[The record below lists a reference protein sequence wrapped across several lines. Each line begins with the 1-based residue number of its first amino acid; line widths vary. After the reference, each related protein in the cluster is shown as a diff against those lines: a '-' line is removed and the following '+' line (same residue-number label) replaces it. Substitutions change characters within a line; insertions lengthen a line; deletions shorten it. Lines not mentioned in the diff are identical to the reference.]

1 LLFTKPAP
9 PGTYQGLFFD
19 TNSANVDLGSS
30 GFFQYTLSSSH
41 MGFSGKVV
49 MLTESFPFSG
59 TFSLAHDSQV
69 SVPRKNQTPL
79 NLVMQLVATN
89 NTAQVF
95 GTVTGDTWTSA
106 LEGHRLHYGP
116 TNHFPQPGKYTLS
129 LVDTNFP
136 VGGGPDGAS
145 FGVLTIAKNG
155 TVTMSG
161 QAADGGSLAQSCG
174 LSKNGDWPL
183 YSVMYGGAGCMFGW
197 LQVQA
202 RLGSSIQGSEIHWIK
217 SPGSGKLYLGGI
229 NSTLQA
235 QGSSYS
241 VTQGNPV
248 LLFPKGIAG
257 LTGGDLV
264 SEGLAFWEFV
274 RITRPGPAGFYVA
287 EPSPE
292 NLSLSVNRANGVVS
306 GGFKNPVT
314 GLRVNL
320 KGVVLQRQ
328 NSAAGYFLST
338 NSSGYFMLAPS
349 Q

>member
-1 LLFTKPAP
+1 
-9 PGTYQGLFFD
+9 
-19 TNSANVDLGSS
+19 
-30 GFFQYTLSSSH
+30 
-41 MGFSGKVV
+41 
-49 MLTESFPFSG
+49 
-59 TFSLAHDSQV
+59 
-69 SVPRKNQTPL
+69 
-79 NLVMQLVATN
+79 LVATN

-95 GTVTGDTWTSA
+95 GTVTGDTWASA
-106 LEGHRLHYGP
+106 LQGHLLHYSA

-145 FGVLTIAKNG
+145 YGALAIAKNG

-161 QAADGGSLAQSCG
+161 QAADGVGFAQSCG

-183 YSVMYGGAGCMFGW
+183 YSVMYAGAGCMFGW

-202 RLGSSIQGSEIHWIK
+202 QLRSSIQGSDIHWIK
-217 SPGSGKLYLGGI
+217 SQGSGKLYPGGI
-229 NSTLQA
+229 DATLQA

-248 LLFPKGIAG
+248 LLFPTGVAG

-264 SEGLAFWEFV
+264 SDGLPFWEFV
-274 RITRPGPAGFYVA
+274 RITRPGPAAFYVA

-292 NLSLSVNRANGVVS
+292 NLSLSVNRGNGVVS

-328 NSAAGYFLST
+328 NSAAGYFIST